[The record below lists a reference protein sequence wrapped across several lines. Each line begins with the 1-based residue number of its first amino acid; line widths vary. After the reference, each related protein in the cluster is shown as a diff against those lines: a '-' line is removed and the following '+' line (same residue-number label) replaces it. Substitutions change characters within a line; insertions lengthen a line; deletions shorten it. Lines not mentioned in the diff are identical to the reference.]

1 MEFDGKI
8 ALVTGA
14 GRESGLGFATA
25 RRLAAEG
32 ATVLLTARDGAAAQA
47 LAARLGERVSG
58 HALDVTDPGASAAL
72 ADEVKARFGRLDI
85 LVNNAALTSVWGET
99 AATAKRTAA
108 RAALEVIL
116 LGSWSVTQAFLPLLR
131 QSGSP
136 RVVMVSSG
144 AGSHADPAFGLTTA
158 NAMGPS
164 YAVAK
169 AALNALTVRLALE
182 ETGPIRINAVCP
194 GFTAT
199 FPGGAEMGAR
209 PVDDGVDSILWAA
222 RLRNDG
228 PTGQFF
234 RDGSPLP
241 W

>member
-47 LAARLGERVSG
+47 LAARLGERVTG
-58 HALDVTDPGASAAL
+58 HALDVTDQGASAAL

-99 AATAKRTAA
+99 AATADMTAA

-144 AGSHADPAFGLTTA
+144 AGSHADPAFGLTTP

-209 PVDDGVDSILWAA
+209 PVDDGVDSILWVA
-222 RLRNDG
+222 RLGNDG

>member
-25 RRLAAEG
+25 RRLAVEG

-47 LAARLGERVSG
+47 LAARLGERVTG
-58 HALDVTDPGASAAL
+58 YALDVTDQGASAAL

-99 AATAKRTAA
+99 AATADMTAA

-144 AGSHADPAFGLTTA
+144 AGSHADPAFGLTTP

-169 AALNALTVRLALE
+169 AALNALTGRLALE

-209 PVDDGVDSILWAA
+209 PVDNGVDSILWAA
-222 RLRNDG
+222 RLGNDG
-228 PTGQFF
+228 PTGQLF